1 MVISRLIPIV
11 IILWFLIFH
20 SCGENIFSSFDQ
32 DTTSEGDSALNS
44 GDFDAAIVAY
54 EAALDDPSLS
64 ASERKEI
71 QEKLASAYMGRTGI
85 DIIDIIENASGGDG
99 GDSEFDLIMNITPDA
114 TVSNL
119 SDINK
124 AVELLT
130 SIKDPTPAQS
140 FQTGLAQTTQAFL
153 SIKSFVEVAE
163 EGEMVDIDAENS
175 VAIVE
180 SLAGAADSL
189 ATAGDFDE
197 EGYGDQITTI
207 NQEIDTHSGGL
218 QGYVN
223 EALGNDNSN

>member
-1 MVISRLIPIV
+1 MIISRLIPIV
-11 IILWFLIFH
+11 FILLFFIFQ

-44 GDFDAAIVAY
+44 GDYDAAIAAY
-54 EAALDDPSLS
+54 ESALDDPSLS

-85 DIIDIIENASGGDG
+85 DIIDIIENASGGEG
-99 GDSEFDLIMNITPDA
+99 GESEFDLIMNITPEA

-175 VAIVE
+175 TTIVN
-180 SLAGAADSL
+180 SLAGAAESL
-189 ATAGDFDE
+189 SDAGDFDE
-197 EGYGDQITTI
+197 EGYGEQVSNI
-207 NQEIDTHSGGL
+207 NTEIENHSGGL
-218 QGYVN
+218 EGYVN